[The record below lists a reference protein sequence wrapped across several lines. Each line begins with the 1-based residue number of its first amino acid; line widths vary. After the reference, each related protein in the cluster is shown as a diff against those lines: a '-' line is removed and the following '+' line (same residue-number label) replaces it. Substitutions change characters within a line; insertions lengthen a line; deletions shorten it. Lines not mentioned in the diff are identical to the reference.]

1 MIWTDALKDNDAKF
15 EKNKTNEF
23 VTSNTSMPSTM
34 ENEKAHQKV
43 GLGDLFEDFQLKQV
57 MEASVEESR
66 GHKRSSESS
75 TPCDSAASKLDDH
88 DVDQWYN

>member
-15 EKNKTNEF
+15 EKKNEMTEF
-23 VTSNTSMPSTM
+23 VTSNASMSSAM
-34 ENEKAHQKV
+34 ENAPQKA

-88 DVDQWYN
+88 DVTRSMI